1 MCILGA
7 YYQKDVFEIWQRG
20 GGGGGNLQLSKMLH
34 FKGDKSKNITSVH
47 WSTYVVERWCLKY
60 LNLICLKLFEYHF
73 IEFKVDGFVIYFL
86 HVFIFSGFGNQKT
99 DAH

>member
-47 WSTYVVERWCLKY
+47 
-60 LNLICLKLFEYHF
+60 
-73 IEFKVDGFVIYFL
+73 
-86 HVFIFSGFGNQKT
+86 
-99 DAH
+99 